1 MVAYF
6 YYPKFVTLRSKK
18 ILIGECQDGYAF
30 RLRVS
35 TNIPDLEAWKAKWE
49 IPGSRILNYYHDIIS
64 PEAMEMIITVRWF
77 DGDDCD
83 ELDEDD
89 IEIKSHYLIHSKIG
103 FRGCIK
109 QEDSWDLIRNTYRG
123 YS

>member
-1 MVAYF
+1 MVTYF
-6 YYPKFVTLRSKK
+6 YYPKFKTIHSKR
-18 ILIGECQDGYAF
+18 LVIGESEEGYAF

-35 TNIPDLEAWKAKWE
+35 KNIPDLEAWKVKWE
-49 IPGSRILNYYHDIIS
+49 IPGSRIYNYYNLLVS
-64 PEAMEMIITVRWF
+64 PEEMEMIITVRWF

-103 FRGCIK
+103 CRGCIK
-109 QEDSWDLIRNTYRG
+109 QEDSWDLIQNTYRG
-123 YS
+123 YT